1 MERALAYCLQSC
13 DSIFQNKT
21 LFKASIKT
29 TSFHTL
35 RAADERMNICVFVFP
50 GKMPI
55 PLKNLQQLAIYVTVV
70 SGGGCGLMYY
80 FMQKT
85 FAKKEYYM
93 SAIEKLNSKAD
104 ALDVLGAPPLKIHYL
119 RLTDKYNLV
128 NPSAAQIKIP
138 VSGTISAGYLYVKSD
153 RDSLNKRWTLKDVT
167 LKLNTGQEIP
177 VYQPGDEEKEELQE
191 LEIVNSL

>member
-1 MERALAYCLQSC
+1 MENASNSWQRYSR
-13 DSIFQNKT
+13 QNY
-21 LFKASIKT
+21 
-29 TSFHTL
+29 
-35 RAADERMNICVFVFP
+35 